1 MLLPLASQQCF
12 FSALFVFIVLGFL
25 RGWRREVISLVCV
38 LLAVCLIHPDTSDA
52 LNCFLGRS
60 GSVVAYVSGSSPLP
74 FSSCYSAISF
84 LRGAYW
90 SLVIFVLLVALGYC
104 IGDRICPEPACVLDR
119 FFGVIPA
126 IISGTVVL
134 FYLCFY
140 VKVIGEPT
148 NLQVNVQEQNPGS
161 FVPVIFVMVIITL
174 VVALLVSCSNK
185 YCKK

>member
-1 MLLPLASQQCF
+1 MLLPLASQECF
-12 FSALFVFIVLGFL
+12 FSVLFVFIVLGFL

-52 LNCFLGRS
+52 LSCFLGRS
-60 GSVVAYVSGSSPLP
+60 GSVVAYVSGSPPLP

-104 IGDRICPEPACVLDR
+104 IGDRICPQPACVLDR

-126 IISGTVVL
+126 IISGTIIL

-140 VKVIGEPT
+140 TKAFGEPT
-148 NLQVNVQEQNPGS
+148 NLQNVQQLNPGS
-161 FVPVIFVMVIITL
+161 FVPGIFVMVIITL
-174 VVALLVSCSNK
+174 VVALLVSSCNK